1 MAYNIDTKV
10 LFCYNYTVEYKYGSK
25 CCTKDR
31 SMEKKNSFEKI
42 KNFIKREKSGIIN
55 ILITIG
61 VFVAISVISM
71 LLLIAFD
78 VIYFED
84 GMQFNV
90 ELFDSFRSSW
100 YGWIMFIILQT
111 GLSMLLCIIP
121 GASMAFIIL
130 SHTIYPVAWQAFLLS
145 FSSVMI
151 GSATMY
157 IIGRFGGYRIC
168 AKFLGEEDCAKAL
181 GLLRDKGTVF
191 FPFMM
196 MFPIFPD
203 DALVMIS
210 GTLKMSLK
218 WFIPSI
224 VIGRG
229 IGIATIIFGFS
240 LVPFEKFT
248 SVWHWVLFVALCAA
262 FIFAVFFAAYKFNRM
277 MERRKRESG
286 SEENK

>member
-1 MAYNIDTKV
+1 MNKQNTK
-10 LFCYNYTVEYKYGSK
+10 
-25 CCTKDR
+25 
-31 SMEKKNSFEKI
+31 EKVRTFFAKNKKALLNLLIMLAF
-42 KNFIKREKSGIIN
+42 FV
-55 ILITIG
+55 IL
-61 VFVAISVISM
+61 SVVSA
-71 LLLIAFD
+71 LLLMAFN

-84 GMQFNV
+84 GMHFNE
-90 ELFDSFRSSW
+90 ELFHSFRSAW
-100 YGWIMFIILQT
+100 YGWIVFIIIQT
-111 GLSMLLCIIP
+111 VLSIFLCVIP
-121 GASMAFIIL
+121 GAAMAFILL
-130 SHTIYPVAWQAFLLS
+130 SQAIYPLAWQAFVLS

-151 GSATMY
+151 SSTVMY
-157 IIGRFGGYRIC
+157 LVGRFGGYKLC

-203 DALVMIS
+203 DALVMIA

-240 LVPFEKFT
+240 IVPFDKFT
-248 SVWHWVLFVALCAA
+248 TPWHWIGFVAACVAFVALVFYAA
-262 FIFAVFFAAYKFNRM
+262 FRFNKLLDSK
-277 MERRKRESG
+277 RRAKSNSDGDEKT
-286 SEENK
+286 EL